1 MSDADETPDADQT
14 HNVPAVDG
22 VCVECGFDYDGV
34 ADDEVAAKVREFG
47 RRYRAPLSRGLPGE
61 SLDDLIRAHP
71 LPDVWS
77 ALEYACHVRDVLAV
91 QRVRVELALVEDT
104 PTFAPMGR
112 EERVV
117 DDQYNAQ
124 DPAVVLE
131 ELAANADAAAA
142 MFEAMN
148 ADQWARTGIYGYP
161 EPTERDMRWIARHTI
176 HEGHHHLL
184 DVGRVLRAA
193 RGR

>member
-1 MSDADETPDADQT
+1 MTDAETPND
-14 HNVPAVDG
+14 VPATDG
-22 VCVECGFDYDGV
+22 VCAECGFDYEGV
-34 ADDEVAAKVREFG
+34 ADDEVVGKVRDLG

-61 SLDDLIRAHP
+61 SLDELVRAHP
-71 LPDVWS
+71 QPGVWS

-91 QRVRVELALVEDT
+91 QRLRVELALVEDV

-117 DDQYNAQ
+117 DEGYNDQ
-124 DPAVVLE
+124 DPAVVLD
-131 ELAANADAAAA
+131 ELAANAEAAAA

-184 DVGRVLRAA
+184 DVGRVLRAS